1 MFICYFHVRS
11 LSACIRQL
19 MKFSAALLV
28 VPGKIYASNEN
39 NDLEYVYFPVEI
51 CISKSL
57 FANIS

>member
-1 MFICYFHVRS
+1 
-11 LSACIRQL
+11 

-28 VPGKIYASNEN
+28 VPGKIYASNGN